1 MIFMIRLELEKNQCC
16 AQYIFEEESMETYL
30 HKELEKLEVKIM
42 KMFTLTERALESS
55 VKALMDRDDDLA
67 EEVIQGDQVINALE
81 VDIEETILHILALWQ
96 PVARDLRFVMGCSK
110 ISNDLERLGDQATNI
125 AERAIMLNQRPRLSL
140 MNAVQALADV
150 SLSMYRNVI
159 SAFSR
164 LDCDQAA
171 QVCGQDNTADEL
183 NIKIIRRLI
192 DYMNNES
199 LIVERAVHTVIVANS
214 LERVGD
220 LSTNIAE
227 NVYFIVQGINVK
239 HSDRFDAKCAS
250 PGEQGNDL

>member
-1 MIFMIRLELEKNQCC
+1 MTTSLCYT
-16 AQYIFEEESMETYL
+16 QYKRWEESAEMHL
-30 HKELEKLEVKIM
+30 HKELENLEVKIM
-42 KMFTLTERALESS
+42 KMFALTERALDAS
-55 VKALMDRDDDLA
+55 VKSLMDRDDDLA

-96 PVARDLRFVMGCSK
+96 PVAKDLRFVMGCSK
-110 ISNDLERLGDQATNI
+110 VANDLERLGDQATNI

-150 SLSMYRNVI
+150 SLAMYRNVI
-159 SAFSR
+159 TAFSK

-171 QVCGQDNTADEL
+171 EVCGQDNTADDL

-199 LIVERAVHTVIVANS
+199 LIVERAVHTVIVANA

-239 HSDRFDAKCAS
+239 HSDRFDARCA
-250 PGEQGNDL
+250 PQGEEDDGV

>member
-1 MIFMIRLELEKNQCC
+1 MH
-16 AQYIFEEESMETYL
+16 L
-30 HKELEKLEVKIM
+30 HKQLENLEIKIM
-42 KMFTLTERALESS
+42 KMFALTERALDAS
-55 VKALMDRDDDLA
+55 VKSLMDRDDDLA

-110 ISNDLERLGDQATNI
+110 IANDLERLGDQATNI
-125 AERAIMLNQRPRLSL
+125 AERAIMLNQRPKLPL

-150 SLSMYRNVI
+150 SLDMYRNVI
-159 SAFSR
+159 TAFSA

-171 QVCGQDNTADEL
+171 QVCGQDNTADDL

-192 DYMNNES
+192 DYMNNEN

-227 NVYFIVQGINVK
+227 NVFFIVQGINVK
-239 HSDRFDAKCAS
+239 HSDRFDARCVP
-250 PGEQGNDL
+250 PGKEGGGVR

>member
-1 MIFMIRLELEKNQCC
+1 MH
-16 AQYIFEEESMETYL
+16 L
-30 HKELEKLEVKIM
+30 HKQLENLEIKIM
-42 KMFTLTERALESS
+42 KMFALTERALDAS
-55 VKALMDRDDDLA
+55 VKSLMDRDDDLA

-110 ISNDLERLGDQATNI
+110 IANDLERLGDQATNI
-125 AERAIMLNQRPRLSL
+125 AERAIMLNQRPKLPL

-150 SLSMYRNVI
+150 SLDMYRNVI
-159 SAFSR
+159 TAFSK

-171 QVCGQDNTADEL
+171 QVCGQDNTADDL

-192 DYMNNES
+192 DYMNNEN

-227 NVYFIVQGINVK
+227 NVFFIVQGINVK
-239 HSDRFDAKCAS
+239 HSDRFDARCVP
-250 PGEQGNDL
+250 PGKEGGGVR

>member
-1 MIFMIRLELEKNQCC
+1 MH
-16 AQYIFEEESMETYL
+16 L
-30 HKELEKLEVKIM
+30 HKQLENLEIKIM
-42 KMFTLTERALESS
+42 KMFALTERALDTS
-55 VKALMDRDDDLA
+55 VKSLMDRDDDLA

-110 ISNDLERLGDQATNI
+110 IANDLERLGDQATNI
-125 AERAIMLNQRPRLSL
+125 AERAIMLNQRPKLPL

-150 SLSMYRNVI
+150 SLDMYRNVI
-159 SAFSR
+159 TAFSK

-171 QVCGQDNTADEL
+171 QVCGQDNTADDL

-192 DYMNNES
+192 DYMNNEN

-227 NVYFIVQGINVK
+227 NVFFIVQGINVK
-239 HSDRFDAKCAS
+239 HSDRFDARCVP
-250 PGEQGNDL
+250 PGKEGGGVR